1 MKAIRETSKEK
12 SKNWKRFYDKLY
24 FNEEGAEFLL
34 VDNNVH
40 DESFFEWLR
49 NKESPADENKI
60 NEFLDS
66 IALES
71 IIDFQKLNRN
81 DREKAF
87 L

>member
-1 MKAIRETSKEK
+1 MV
-12 SKNWKRFYDKLY
+12 YDKLY
-24 FNEEGAEFLL
+24 FNEEDAEFLG
-34 VDNNVH
+34 DNVC

-49 NKESPADENKI
+49 NKESPANEKKI

-87 L
+87 